1 LKILT
6 NIILISLIGSHF
18 LLSQKSLNSGMFVNM
33 GTLNIKGGAV
43 LENTPTGVFINTSAT
58 VTNRDTINGIEVIT
72 FDTLRGKVDILD
84 NGSYFTSKGKLDNDK
99 GLIYSR
105 GYFDF
110 QQDTMDGEVVYD
122 LTNEGDLN
130 RQIFPAN
137 YYSVKFMGNGKKSIA
152 SDKPIIA
159 RKLFYSDS
167 ANILDWDPGRT
178 NIKFIIKDSIHH
190 DGLLNPTQAD
200 SYIILD
206 NSVQAQK
213 IMGKGR
219 AFSLQLDNP
228 IGADIN
234 DTTSNNKYKDG
245 LNLSKLELTRG
256 QLRNKANA
264 NITLDGGAGSAT
276 ITRTANGSLAVEP
289 VMKSKVDLVYT
300 GLQGETLIQTGAE
313 VPTVQVDK
321 INNIHVENIDG
332 VALTASA
339 TVNNKV
345 IVNSALY
352 TYIKDASGQP
362 INEKELVLNS
372 KNDPE
377 FLQDTSEI
385 HGKFSRINFDSSKKI
400 LMNNKYTYAEIKTD
414 PALFNAK
421 KLTFNVKPGIQ
432 YPANPQR
439 GQDKVARIFEISA
452 TNDINGNSDPN
463 FALLEKLTISY
474 AWRHENN
481 VASVGN
487 YKINETFNDG
497 IAGFNKL
504 TLQRWNGG
512 AWIDNKQ
519 GTKSTINSRWASIVA
534 DESEIGEFAIGFPA
548 SNFMEIFAR
557 VVMEGPYQYGSITA
571 DLMYS
576 NLRDSN
582 RLPITPPNIYPYNL
596 DANRVL
602 NVIDTTNGKYKD
614 VVDWVVVE
622 MRDRDL
628 NPTKRAFRTCL
639 LKKDGTLVDIDGF
652 STVALTK
659 QLTSGD
665 IDTTGATPYF
675 IAVRHRNHMTVMT
688 DKQITLSNN
697 GNNILVDL
705 ADPSA
710 VYGGQNSLK
719 YLGKRAGKSMWG
731 LLAGNYVS
739 ETLQR
744 DTLFNGLENID
755 VITQEDR
762 ESVWDYILSKKN
774 TEGYLNQDFNLDGI
788 ITTKDFNISWNNR
801 RKFGPIK

>member
-1 LKILT
+1 MKFLSKILT
-6 NIILISLIGSHF
+6 FIIIAPLISL
-18 LLSQKSLNSGMFVNM
+18 SQVSVNSGSFYNYGNVNLKGTAVFNNEAGGLVVNSSTVIKLKNENTNSLYDTTIVGKILVEDSS
-33 GTLNIKGGAV
+33 GTLNS
-43 LENTPTGVFINTSAT
+43 TGNI
-58 VTNRDTINGIEVIT
+58 I
-72 FDTLRGKVDILD
+72 
-84 NGSYFTSKGKLDNDK
+84 NDK
-99 GLIYSR
+99 GVIYSK
-105 GYFDF
+105 GYFRF
-110 QQDTMDGEVVYD
+110 TQDSLDGEVVYD
-122 LTNEGDLN
+122 LDYNFDN
-130 RQIFPAN
+130 YRFIDPAN
-137 YYSVKFMGNGKKSIA
+137 YYSVKFLGKNRKTLA
-152 SDKPIIA
+152 ANKPITA
-159 RKLFYSDS
+159 RKLFYMDS
-167 ANILDWDPGRT
+167 TASLDWDPGRT

-219 AFSLQLDNP
+219 AFSLQLDNSL
-228 IGADIN
+228 GADIN
-234 DTTSNNKYKDG
+234 DTTSTNKYKDG

-352 TYIKDASGQP
+352 TYNKDASGQP

-439 GQDKVARIFEISA
+439 GQDKVARIFEVSA
-452 TNDINGNSDPN
+452 TDDINGLSDTKFVLN
-463 FALLEKLTISY
+463 DTLTISY
-474 AWRHENN
+474 AWRHEGN
-481 VASVGN
+481 VSSVGN
-487 YKINETFNDG
+487 FNINETFNDG
-497 IAGFNKL
+497 IAGFNRL
-504 TLQRWNGG
+504 ILQNWKNDR
-512 AWIDNKQ
+512 WIDNKQ
-519 GTKSTINSRWASIVA
+519 VTRNTINSRWASIVA
-534 DESEIGEFAIGFPA
+534 DEDEMGEFAIGFPA

-582 RLPITPPNIYPYNL
+582 RLPATPPNIYPYNL
-596 DANRVL
+596 DANRLL
-602 NVIDTTNGKYKD
+602 NNITDINSVKYKD
-614 VVDWVVVE
+614 IVDWVVIE

-639 LKKDGTLVDIDGF
+639 LKKDGSLVDIDGV

-659 QLTSGD
+659 QFTSGD

-731 LLAGNYVS
+731 SIAGNYVS